1 MPTCSAQGLSLP
13 VTENFG
19 FGVFLGLF
27 SFLHGVLCLWGVPG
41 FTGLPVV
48 YKTWVI
54 QVCLLMD
61 YALWAEVGGEHYLC
75 NLWGKY
81 LKVHKIAYKYLG
93 VYVGFMMWEPYASLS
108 GTAQSPW
115 L

>member
-27 SFLHGVLCLWGVPG
+27 SFLLGVLCLWGVPG
-41 FTGLPVV
+41 FSGLPVV

-54 QVCLLMD
+54 QVCLLLD
-61 YALWAEVGGEHYLC
+61 TPFGRRSVGSITFVTSGE
-75 NLWGKY
+75 N
-81 LKVHKIAYKYLG
+81 
-93 VYVGFMMWEPYASLS
+93 
-108 GTAQSPW
+108 T
-115 L
+115 